1 MRQQGSYIEVAKLIN
16 HIDVNSVDLQTALN
30 LVNAEITAIQVEI
43 KNQDNIMEGMNSIT
57 GLEDEYLQRQNLSAE
72 LIIKQNILD
81 QILEEINDEY
91 TNDLNAAIYANNSL
105 TPAGSKQ
112 SEEKL
117 LNSMYLNHLSGVQY
131 SQAEIN
137 TLQSLSARCIV
148 DHGNTVLYAQSLLP
162 ISNNYYREPQMFCNQ
177 APQSPLIQRKKN
189 SVNLSENQIF
199 DRIEI
204 YSLDGRYHG
213 VFTNL
218 SVVELKTKE
227 STLSGLYI
235 LKCKDA
241 EGMIYTHK
249 ILL

>member
-105 TPAGSKQ
+105 TPAEASNQKK
-112 SEEKL
+112 S
-117 LNSMYLNHLSGVQY
+117 YL
-131 SQAEIN
+131 I
-137 TLQSLSARCIV
+137 RC
-148 DHGNTVLYAQSLLP
+148 T
-162 ISNNYYREPQMFCNQ
+162 
-177 APQSPLIQRKKN
+177 
-189 SVNLSENQIF
+189 
-199 DRIEI
+199 
-204 YSLDGRYHG
+204 
-213 VFTNL
+213 
-218 SVVELKTKE
+218 
-227 STLSGLYI
+227 
-235 LKCKDA
+235 
-241 EGMIYTHK
+241 
-249 ILL
+249 